1 MATVFHLN
9 RHISTMLFS
18 LLSLSIIFIHI
29 NRPTKEDNT
38 MKKLVV
44 ITGAS
49 SGIGEAIAK
58 QLSAQGHP
66 LLLLARRIERLE
78 ALNLPN
84 TLSVKVDVTNKGD
97 FEAAIKQAEAQFG
110 PVDALVNN
118 AGAMLLGQVDTQAS
132 SEWKTMFDVN
142 VLGLLNGM
150 QTVLASMKANNTGTI
165 INISSIAGRKTFGN
179 HAAYCGTKF
188 AVHAISENV
197 REEVA
202 EFNVRVI
209 TIAPGAV
216 ETELLSHT
224 TSDEIKAGYG
234 EWKEQMGGV
243 LAADDVANAV
253 TFAYQQP
260 QNVCIREIVLAPTKQ
275 QP

>member
-1 MATVFHLN
+1 
-9 RHISTMLFS
+9 
-18 LLSLSIIFIHI
+18 
-29 NRPTKEDNT
+29 

-49 SGIGEAIAK
+49 SGIGEAIARR
-58 QLSAQGHP
+58 LSAAGHP
-66 LLLLARRIERLE
+66 LLLLARRVEKLE
-78 ALNLPN
+78 QLGLPN
-84 TLSVKVDVTNKGD
+84 TLCEKVDITDKVT
-97 FEAAIKQAEAQFG
+97 FENAIKKAEALFG
-110 PVDALVNN
+110 PADALVNN
-118 AGAMLLGQVDTQAS
+118 AGMMLLGQIDTQDAG
-132 SEWKTMFDVN
+132 EWKSMFDVN
-142 VLGLLNGM
+142 VIGLLNGM
-150 QTVLASMKANNTGTI
+150 QAVLAPMKARNSGTI

-202 EFNVRVI
+202 ESDVRVV

-224 TSDEIKAGYG
+224 TSQDIKDGYDQ
-234 EWKEQMGGV
+234 WKEVMGGV
-243 LAADDVANAV
+243 LAADDVARAV
-253 TFAYQQP
+253 EFAYSQP
-260 QNVCIREIVLAPTKQ
+260 QNVCIREIVLAPTRQ

>member
-1 MATVFHLN
+1 
-9 RHISTMLFS
+9 
-18 LLSLSIIFIHI
+18 
-29 NRPTKEDNT
+29 

-49 SGIGEAIAK
+49 SGIGEAIARRF
-58 QLSAQGHP
+58 SEEGHP
-66 LLLLARRIERLE
+66 LLLVARRVERLE
-78 ALNLPN
+78 ALNLSN
-84 TLSVKVDVTNKGD
+84 TLCEKVDVTD
-97 FEAAIKQAEAQFG
+97 QASLITAIEKAEAQFG
-110 PVDALVNN
+110 PADVLVNN
-118 AGAMLLGQVDTQAS
+118 AGVMLLGQIDTQDAA
-132 SEWKTMFDVN
+132 EWKRMFDVN

-150 QTVLASMKANNTGTI
+150 HSVLASMKARNSGTI
-165 INISSIAGRKTFGN
+165 INISSIAGKKTFPD

-202 EFNVRVI
+202 ASNVRVT

-224 TSDEIKAGYG
+224 TSQDIKDGYDA
-234 EWKEQMGGV
+234 WKVDMGGV
-243 LAADDVANAV
+243 LAADDVARAV
-253 TFAYQQP
+253 MFVYQQP
-260 QNVCIREIVLAPTKQ
+260 QNVCIREIALAPTKQ

>member
-1 MATVFHLN
+1 
-9 RHISTMLFS
+9 
-18 LLSLSIIFIHI
+18 
-29 NRPTKEDNT
+29 

-49 SGIGEAIAK
+49 SGIGEAIARRF
-58 QLSAQGHP
+58 SEEGHP
-66 LLLLARRIERLE
+66 LLLVARRVERLE

-84 TLSVKVDVTNKGD
+84 TLCEKVDVTD
-97 FEAAIKQAEAQFG
+97 QASLITAIEKAEAQFG
-110 PVDALVNN
+110 PADVLVNN
-118 AGAMLLGQVDTQAS
+118 AGVMLLGQLDTQDAA
-132 SEWKTMFDVN
+132 EWKRMFDVN

-150 QTVLASMKANNTGTI
+150 HSVLASMKARNSGTI
-165 INISSIAGRKTFGN
+165 INISSIAGKKTFPD

-202 EFNVRVI
+202 ASNVRVT

-224 TSDEIKAGYG
+224 TSQDIKDGYDA
-234 EWKEQMGGV
+234 WKVDMGGV
-243 LAADDVANAV
+243 LAADDVARAV
-253 TFAYQQP
+253 MFAYQQP
-260 QNVCIREIVLAPTKQ
+260 QNVCIREIALAPTKQ

>member
-1 MATVFHLN
+1 
-9 RHISTMLFS
+9 
-18 LLSLSIIFIHI
+18 
-29 NRPTKEDNT
+29 
-38 MKKLVV
+38 MKKLIV

-49 SGIGEAIAK
+49 SGIGEAIARR
-58 QLSAQGHP
+58 LSNEGHP
-66 LLLLARRIERLE
+66 LLLLARRVERLE

-84 TLSVKVDVTNKGD
+84 TLCEKVDVTDKAT
-97 FEAAIKQAEAQFG
+97 FEAAIEKAVAKFG
-110 PVDALVNN
+110 PVDGLVNN
-118 AGAMLLGQVDTQAS
+118 AGVMLLGQIDTQDAT
-132 SEWKTMFDVN
+132 EWKRMFDVN

-150 QTVLASMKANNTGTI
+150 QAVLAPMMERNSGTI
-165 INISSIAGRKTFGN
+165 INISSIAGKKTFPN

-202 EFNVRVI
+202 ASNVRVT

-224 TSDEIKAGYG
+224 TSEDIKDGYDA
-234 EWKEQMGGV
+234 WKEDMGGV
-243 LAADDVANAV
+243 LAADDVARAV
-253 TFAYQQP
+253 EFAYAQP
-260 QNVCIREIVLAPTKQ
+260 QNVCIREIALAPTKQ

>member
-1 MATVFHLN
+1 
-9 RHISTMLFS
+9 
-18 LLSLSIIFIHI
+18 
-29 NRPTKEDNT
+29 
-38 MKKLVV
+38 MKKLIV

-49 SGIGEAIAK
+49 SGIGEAIACHF
-58 QLSAQGHP
+58 SEQGHA
-66 LLLLARRIERLE
+66 LLLLARRVERLE

-84 TLSVKVDVTNKGD
+84 TLCEKVDVTDKAS
-97 FEAAIKQAEAQFG
+97 FEAAIEKAEALYG

-118 AGAMLLGQVDTQAS
+118 AGVMLLGQIDTQEA
-132 SEWKTMFDVN
+132 SEWKRMFDVN
-142 VLGLLNGM
+142 VIGLLNGM
-150 QTVLASMKANNTGTI
+150 QSVLAPMKARNSGTI
-165 INISSIAGRKTFGN
+165 INISSIAGKKTFPD

-202 EFNVRVI
+202 SSNVRVT

-224 TSDEIKAGYG
+224 TSQDIKDGYDA
-234 EWKEQMGGV
+234 WKVDMGGV
-243 LAADDVANAV
+243 LAADDIARAV
-253 TFAYQQP
+253 LFAYQQP
-260 QNVCIREIVLAPTKQ
+260 QSVCVREIALAPTKQ

>member
-1 MATVFHLN
+1 
-9 RHISTMLFS
+9 
-18 LLSLSIIFIHI
+18 
-29 NRPTKEDNT
+29 

-49 SGIGEAIAK
+49 SGIGEAIARRF
-58 QLSAQGHP
+58 SEEGHP
-66 LLLLARRIERLE
+66 LLLVARRVERLE

-84 TLSVKVDVTNKGD
+84 TLCEKVDVTD
-97 FEAAIKQAEAQFG
+97 QASLITAIEKAEAQFG
-110 PVDALVNN
+110 PADVLVNN
-118 AGAMLLGQVDTQAS
+118 AGVMLLGQIDTQDAA
-132 SEWKTMFDVN
+132 EWKRMFDVN

-150 QTVLASMKANNTGTI
+150 HSVLAPMEARNSGTV
-165 INISSIAGRKTFGN
+165 INISSIAGKKTFPD

-202 EFNVRVI
+202 ASNVRVT

-224 TSDEIKAGYG
+224 TSQDIKDGYDA
-234 EWKEQMGGV
+234 WKVDMGGV
-243 LAADDVANAV
+243 LAADDVARAV
-253 TFAYQQP
+253 MFAYQQP
-260 QNVCIREIVLAPTKQ
+260 QNVCIREIALAPTKQ

>member
-1 MATVFHLN
+1 
-9 RHISTMLFS
+9 
-18 LLSLSIIFIHI
+18 
-29 NRPTKEDNT
+29 

-49 SGIGEAIAK
+49 SGIGEAIARR
-58 QLSAQGHP
+58 LSAEGHP
-66 LLLLARRIERLE
+66 LLLLARRVERLE

-84 TLSVKVDVTNKGD
+84 TLCARVDVTEQAS
-97 FEAAIKQAEAQFG
+97 FEAAIANAEAEFG
-110 PVDALVNN
+110 PADALINN
-118 AGAMLLGQVDTQAS
+118 AGVMLLGQIDTQDA
-132 SEWKTMFDVN
+132 SEWKRMFDVN

-150 QTVLASMKANNTGTI
+150 QAVLAPMKVRNTGTI
-165 INISSIAGRKTFGN
+165 INISSIAGKKTFPD

-202 EFNVRVI
+202 ASNVRVT

-216 ETELLSHT
+216 ETELVSHI
-224 TSDEIKAGYG
+224 TSDAIKSGYDA
-234 EWKEQMGGV
+234 WKQEMGGV
-243 LAADDVANAV
+243 LDADDVARAV
-253 TFAYQQP
+253 VFAYQQP
-260 QNVCIREIVLAPTKQ
+260 QNVCIREIALAPTKQ

>member
-1 MATVFHLN
+1 
-9 RHISTMLFS
+9 
-18 LLSLSIIFIHI
+18 
-29 NRPTKEDNT
+29 
-38 MKKLVV
+38 MKKLIV

-49 SGIGEAIAK
+49 SGIGEAIARR
-58 QLSAQGHP
+58 LSAEGHP
-66 LLLLARRIERLE
+66 LLLLARRVERLE

-84 TLSVKVDVTNKGD
+84 TLCEKVDVTD
-97 FEAAIKQAEAQFG
+97 AETFEAAIAKGEAQFG

-118 AGAMLLGQVDTQAS
+118 AGVMLLGQIDTQDA
-132 SEWKTMFDVN
+132 SEWKRMFDVN

-150 QTVLASMKANNTGTI
+150 HAVLEPMKSRNSGTI
-165 INISSIAGRKTFGN
+165 INISSIAGKKTFPN

-202 EFNVRVI
+202 LSNVRVT

-224 TSDEIKAGYG
+224 SSQDIKDGYDA
-234 EWKEQMGGV
+234 WKEDMGGV
-243 LAADDVANAV
+243 LAADDIARAV
-253 TFAYQQP
+253 VYAYQQP
-260 QNVCIREIVLAPTKQ
+260 QNVCIREIALAPTKQ

>member
-1 MATVFHLN
+1 
-9 RHISTMLFS
+9 
-18 LLSLSIIFIHI
+18 
-29 NRPTKEDNT
+29 

-49 SGIGEAIAK
+49 SGIGEAIARRF
-58 QLSAQGHP
+58 SEEGHP
-66 LLLLARRIERLE
+66 LLLVARRVERLE

-84 TLSVKVDVTNKGD
+84 TLCEKVDVTD
-97 FEAAIKQAEAQFG
+97 QASLITAIEKAEAQFG
-110 PVDALVNN
+110 PADVLVNN
-118 AGAMLLGQVDTQAS
+118 AGVMLLGQIDTQDAA
-132 SEWKTMFDVN
+132 EWKRMFDVN
-142 VLGLLNGM
+142 VLGLLNGIHS
-150 QTVLASMKANNTGTI
+150 VLAPMKARNSGTI
-165 INISSIAGRKTFGN
+165 INISSIAGKKTFPD

-202 EFNVRVI
+202 ASNVRVT

-224 TSDEIKAGYG
+224 TSQDIKDGYDA
-234 EWKEQMGGV
+234 WKVDMGGV
-243 LAADDVANAV
+243 LAADDVARAV
-253 TFAYQQP
+253 MFAYQQA
-260 QNVCIREIVLAPTKQ
+260 QNVCIREIALAPTKQ

>member
-1 MATVFHLN
+1 
-9 RHISTMLFS
+9 
-18 LLSLSIIFIHI
+18 
-29 NRPTKEDNT
+29 
-38 MKKLVV
+38 MKKLIV

-49 SGIGEAIAK
+49 SGIGEAIARHF
-58 QLSAQGHP
+58 SEQGHA
-66 LLLLARRIERLE
+66 LLLLARRVERLE

-84 TLSVKVDVTNKGD
+84 TLCEKVDVTDKAS
-97 FEAAIKQAEAQFG
+97 FEAAIEKAEALYG

-118 AGAMLLGQVDTQAS
+118 AGVMLLGQIDTQDA
-132 SEWKTMFDVN
+132 SEWKRMFDVN

-150 QTVLASMKANNTGTI
+150 QSVLAPMKARNSGTI
-165 INISSIAGRKTFGN
+165 INISSIAGKKTFPD

-202 EFNVRVI
+202 SSNVRVT

-224 TSDEIKAGYG
+224 TSQDIKDGYDA
-234 EWKEQMGGV
+234 WKEDMGGV
-243 LAADDVANAV
+243 LAADDIVRAV
-253 TFAYQQP
+253 LFAYQQP
-260 QNVCIREIVLAPTKQ
+260 QGVCVREIALAPTKQ